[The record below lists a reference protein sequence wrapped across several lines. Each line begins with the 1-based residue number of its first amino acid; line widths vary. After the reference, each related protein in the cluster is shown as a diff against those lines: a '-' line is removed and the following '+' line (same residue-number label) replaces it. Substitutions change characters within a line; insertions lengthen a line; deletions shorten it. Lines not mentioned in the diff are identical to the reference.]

1 MAQASSLILT
11 LKRCLKTKGKT
22 YADVAEALQL
32 SEANVKRMFAQQ
44 HFSLQRVETI
54 CTMMGMELSDLM
66 REMEASQTRIHQ
78 LTHQQEFE
86 ITQDLLLVLVTVC
99 AFNHWTLEQMTDY
112 FTISEKDCL
121 KRLLKL
127 DKLGVIELLP
137 ENRIKLLISN
147 HFTWIENG
155 PFERFF
161 REHIGQEFFHDSFQG
176 DRKRLRVI
184 NGTLSK
190 QSAAEFQRKLE
201 RLAQE
206 FADLVRADAH
216 LPFEERDGVTLVMAM
231 RNWDYGLFE
240 PFIRKAKGTTQ

>member
-1 MAQASSLILT
+1 MAQATSLILT
-11 LKRCLKTKGKT
+11 LKRCLKAKGKT
-22 YADVAEALQL
+22 YADVAETLQL

-44 HFSLQRVETI
+44 QFSLQRVDTI
-54 CTMMGMELSDLM
+54 CAMLGMEMSDLM
-66 REMEASQTRIHQ
+66 REMEAAQTRINQ
-78 LTHQQEFE
+78 LTHQQEYE

-99 AFNHWTLEQMTDY
+99 AFNHWTLEQITDY
-112 FTISEKDCL
+112 FTISEKDCM

-127 DKLGVIELLP
+127 DRLGVIELLP

-161 REHIGQEFFHDSFQG
+161 REHIGQEFFNDNFKG
-176 DRKRLRVI
+176 ERKRLRVL

-201 RLAQE
+201 RLAHE
-206 FADLVRADAH
+206 FGDLVREDSQ
-216 LPFEERDGVTLVMAM
+216 LPFEDRDGVTLVMAM
-231 RNWDYGLFE
+231 RNWDYGLFA
-240 PFIRKAKGTTQ
+240 PLIRKSTGA